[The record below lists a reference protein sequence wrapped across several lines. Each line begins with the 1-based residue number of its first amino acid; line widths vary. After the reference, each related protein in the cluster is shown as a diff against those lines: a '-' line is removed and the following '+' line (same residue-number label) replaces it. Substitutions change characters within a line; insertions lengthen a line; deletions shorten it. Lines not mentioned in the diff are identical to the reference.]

1 MKWEISV
8 FTLSGMARN
17 ETDEVTVMI
26 CITVTMD
33 PRSSMSETDT
43 EIVFV
48 LLLLLQVL
56 WPPMD
61 STRGDRR
68 LLHVHEPTEFETTA
82 AGGGLLVAPTA
93 DDTPMDHSAY

>member
-43 EIVFV
+43 EIVFA

-56 WPPMD
+56 RPPMD
-61 STRGDRR
+61 STREDRR
-68 LLHVHEPTEFETTA
+68 LLHVHEPTEFETT